1 MTLRKA
7 LAVMLLLA
15 GTAVYAQMAPL
26 EENVPQR
33 PRFTK
38 SQAELIIPRPLLQ
51 PVKSM
56 IPGNAGAIDTLDTA
70 NPLVKLVLYSDNTW
84 KYVKDGNLL
93 KQEDYFTKNWNN
105 QAMDPYGVDFKS
117 LPDKVTLWLVDNPTD
132 FCCPNQVKVFSK
144 FGYRHKR
151 RHQGCDLPLKTGD
164 PVRAAFAGKVRISDW
179 SRGYGNLIVIRHENG
194 LETAYGHLSARNVK
208 EGDWVSA
215 GDIIGLGGSTGR
227 SSGPHLHFETRY
239 MGYAFDPEWLI
250 DFETGTLRSG
260 VFTLNKRYLNEN
272 SNYVPE
278 SEQEEEDILL
288 AEVEDREA
296 EAKQAAEQAARQ
308 FHTIKSGDTLGAL
321 AVRYHTTVRQLCAWN
336 GIKQTTTLRIGQR
349 LRVH

>member
-1 MTLRKA
+1 
-7 LAVMLLLA
+7 MLLLA
-15 GTAVYAQMAPL
+15 PVAVYAQ
-26 EENVPQR
+26 ESQTDTIKR
-33 PRFTK
+33 PKFTTA
-38 SQAELIIPRPLLQ
+38 QAELIIPRPRLQ

-56 IPGNAGAIDTLDTA
+56 IPTNAGAIDTLDTA
-70 NPLVKLVLYSDNTW
+70 NPLVKLVLFSDNTW
-84 KYVKDGNLL
+84 KYVKDGNQL
-93 KQEDYFTKNWNN
+93 KTTDYFTQNWDTN
-105 QAMDPYGVDFKS
+105 AMDPYGVTFNS

-144 FGYRHKR
+144 FGYRHGR
-151 RHQGCDLPLKTGD
+151 RHQGADLPLKTGD
-164 PVRAAFAGKVRISDW
+164 PVRAAFAGKVRIAEYT
-179 SRGYGNLIVIRHENG
+179 RGYGNLIVIRHENG
-194 LETAYGHLSARNVK
+194 LETAYGHLSKLEVK
-208 EGDWVSA
+208 VNDWVSA

-239 MGYAFDPEWLI
+239 QGYAFDPEWLI

-272 SNYVPE
+272 SNYFPE
-278 SEQEEEDILL
+278 TEDVEEQILL

-296 EAKQAAEQAARQ
+296 EAKKAAEIAARQ
-308 FHTIKSGDTLGAL
+308 FHTVKSGDTLGAL

-336 GIKQTTTLRIGQR
+336 NIKSTTTLRIGQR

>member
-1 MTLRKA
+1 MKRILLTLA
-7 LAVMLLLA
+7 LCTATLIPGHAVTTIHLTGDSTCA
-15 GTAVYAQMAPL
+15 DKDIKGGTNPERGWGMMFRNFVDSDYKVINYAQNGRSTKTFIEEGRWNKVMA
-26 EENVPQR
+26 
-33 PRFTK
+33 
-38 SQAELIIPRPLLQ
+38 
-51 PVKSM
+51 
-56 IPGNAGAIDTLDTA
+56 
-70 NPLVKLVLYSDNTW
+70 
-84 KYVKDGNLL
+84 
-93 KQEDYFTKNWNN
+93 
-105 QAMDPYGVDFKS
+105 
-117 LPDKVTLWLVDNPTD
+117 
-132 FCCPNQVKVFSK
+132 
-144 FGYRHKR
+144 
-151 RHQGCDLPLKTGD
+151 
-164 PVRAAFAGKVRISDW
+164 
-179 SRGYGNLIVIRHENG
+179 
-194 LETAYGHLSARNVK
+194 NVK

-296 EAKQAAEQAARQ
+296 EAKKAAEQAARQ

>member
-1 MTLRKA
+1 MSFKKA

-15 GTAVYAQMAPL
+15 PAAVYAQSDPDP
-26 EENVPQR
+26 VQR
-33 PRFTK
+33 PKFTK
-38 SQAELIIPRPLLQ
+38 AQAELIIPRPLLQ

-56 IPGNAGAIDTLDTA
+56 IPSNAGAIDTLDTA

-84 KYVKDGNLL
+84 KYIKDGNQL
-93 KQEDYFTKNWNN
+93 KTEDYFTQNWDTN
-105 QAMDPYGVDFKS
+105 AMDPYGVSFSS
-117 LPDKVTLWLVDNPTD
+117 LPDKVTLWLIDHPTD

-144 FGYRHKR
+144 FGVRHKR

-164 PVRAAFAGKVRISDW
+164 PVRAAFAGKVRISEY

-194 LETAYGHLSARNVK
+194 LETAYGHLSKRQV
-208 EGDWVSA
+208 EVGSWVSA

-239 MGYAFDPEWLI
+239 KGYAFDPEWLI

-260 VFTLNKRYLNEN
+260 VFTLNKRYLNEH
-272 SNYVPE
+272 SNYFPE
-278 SEQEEEDILL
+278 SEQEEEEILL

-296 EAKQAAEQAARQ
+296 EAKKAAEQAARQ

-321 AVRYHTTVRQLCAWN
+321 AVRYHTTVRQLCSWN
-336 GIKQTTTLRIGQR
+336 GIKQTSTLRIGQR
-349 LRVH
+349 LRVK

>member
-1 MTLRKA
+1 
-7 LAVMLLLA
+7 MLLLA
-15 GTAVYAQMAPL
+15 GTAVYAQMAPM

-33 PRFTK
+33 PKFTK
-38 SQAELIIPRPLLQ
+38 SQAELLIPRPLLQ
-51 PVKSM
+51 PVRSM
-56 IPGNAGAIDTLDTA
+56 IPSNAGAIDTLDTA

-93 KQEDYFTKNWNN
+93 KQEDYFTKNWDN
-105 QAMDPYGVDFKS
+105 QSMEPYGVDFKS
-117 LPDKVTLWLVDNPTD
+117 LPDKVTLWLIDNPTD

-144 FGYRHKR
+144 FGFRHKR

-164 PVRAAFAGKVRISDW
+164 PIRAAFAGKVRVSDW

-260 VFTLNKRYLNEN
+260 VYSRALERADVDFLLPNDAERDELMRLIYDVVKASRPLA
-272 SNYVPE
+272 P
-278 SEQEEEDILL
+278 EEESWHALL
-288 AEVEDREA
+288 AALRDRGAETFILGCTELPILA
-296 EAKQAAEQAARQ
+296 EALPDPGPFVDPTLELARAAIRFCGYEVKA
-308 FHTIKSGDTLGAL
+308 
-321 AVRYHTTVRQLCAWN
+321 
-336 GIKQTTTLRIGQR
+336 
-349 LRVH
+349 

>member
-1 MTLRKA
+1 
-7 LAVMLLLA
+7 MLLLA
-15 GTAVYAQMAPL
+15 GTAVYAQMAPM
-26 EENVPQR
+26 EENIPQR
-33 PRFTK
+33 PKFTK
-38 SQAELIIPRPLLQ
+38 SQAELLIPRPLLQ

-84 KYVKDGNLL
+84 KYVKDGNRL
-93 KQEDYFTKNWNN
+93 KQEDYFTQHWNN
-105 QAMDPYGVDFKS
+105 QAMDAYGVDFKS

-144 FGYRHKR
+144 FGNRHKR

-194 LETAYGHLSARNVK
+194 LETAYGHLSERQVK

-250 DFETGTLRSG
+250 DF
-260 VFTLNKRYLNEN
+260 
-272 SNYVPE
+272 
-278 SEQEEEDILL
+278 
-288 AEVEDREA
+288 
-296 EAKQAAEQAARQ
+296 
-308 FHTIKSGDTLGAL
+308 
-321 AVRYHTTVRQLCAWN
+321 
-336 GIKQTTTLRIGQR
+336 
-349 LRVH
+349 